1 MSDYDPDYGEGPQE
15 SRREVELKPRDVLD
29 YCAGIGGWDVALR
42 ERNLR
47 GQGIE
52 NAKHPRAARELNGLE
67 TVWGD
72 LTTVPMTL
80 LDQPLAGIVGS
91 FPCQPFSQ
99 NIKGQ
104 KAADMLLDPRAKL
117 MYVGLGH
124 LLYARP
130 PFICLEN
137 VPRARVLMQVLAD
150 ALIGVGY
157 SAEVRVINAAD
168 YGLPQARKRAL
179 LVARKDGLPI
189 AWPEPT
195 HVGAH
200 VTMSEA
206 LGRMFEGEREWGNRL
221 PSVAVVGT
229 FKPEMHAPP
238 KYRGFGSHSR
248 QNDPGAIECS
258 IEERLLLQGFPAGWK
273 LAGPKTAQ
281 DLQVGNAIPPTL
293 ARVALTAAGVGA
305 IENGRSV

>member
-1 MSDYDPDYGEGPQE
+1 MSN
-15 SRREVELKPRDVLD
+15 DVLD

-42 ERNLR
+42 ERNLY
-47 GQGIE
+47 GLGIE
-52 NAKHPRAARELNGLE
+52 NAKWPREAREANGLK

-72 LTTVPMTL
+72 LTTLPAAIYM
-80 LDQPLAGIVGS
+80 QPLAGVVGS

-117 MYVGLGH
+117 MQVGLSH
-124 LLYARP
+124 LLLARP
-130 PFICLEN
+130 PFVCLEN
-137 VPRARVLMQVLAD
+137 VPRAKALMQVLAD
-150 ALIGVGY
+150 ALIEVGY
-157 SAEVRVINAAD
+157 SAEVKVINAAD

-179 LVARKDGLPI
+179 LVARKDGMPI

-195 HVGAH
+195 HAASFAIAAIERRKLH
-200 VTMSEA
+200 VTMSKA
-206 LGRMFEGEREWGNRL
+206 LGRMFEGQQEWGNRL

-258 IEERLLLQGFPAGWK
+258 LAERLRLQGFPTGWH
-273 LAGPKTAQ
+273 LRGPRTAM
-281 DLQVGNAIPPTL
+281 DLQVGNAIPPVL
-293 ARVALTAAGVGA
+293 ARVALHAAGEAGLESERVA
-305 IENGRSV
+305 